1 MLGVDHSVSQTLI
14 ADRSQRR
21 IESALKIERNIRNAY
36 REVFRMKCLIVFS
49 LLTLGCAVAQD
60 FNDGRYYPELLRSK
74 FDDGQYRP
82 DNGGAYRPGSAGS
95 FVQRGSGGFGN
106 RRGSSGFSSA
116 NSANRFGS
124 ANGNRFVNSAQDK
137 FVPVFA
143 QAPTAVFAPVSS
155 GFGASSNNRGFGSSG
170 GSSAS
175 RGSQDGVKEDTR
187 ELNEDGFFY
196 RFLTENNI
204 EVAQTGRIEN
214 RGSDNEVLRTKGFY
228 EFVGD
233 DGVRYRVDY
242 IADENG
248 FQPTGE
254 HLPTPPPIPEEIV
267 RSLQLLSQG

>member
-1 MLGVDHSVSQTLI
+1 MYISDKSLHFVSV
-14 ADRSQRR
+14 
-21 IESALKIERNIRNAY
+21 
-36 REVFRMKCLIVFS
+36 
-49 LLTLGCAVAQD
+49 LT
-60 FNDGRYYPELLRSK
+60 
-74 FDDGQYRP
+74 
-82 DNGGAYRPGSAGS
+82 
-95 FVQRGSGGFGN
+95 
-106 RRGSSGFSSA
+106 GFSSA
-116 NSANRFGS
+116 NSVNRFGS

-155 GFGASSNNRGFGSSG
+155 GFGATSNNRGFGSSG
-170 GSSAS
+170 RSSAS

-254 HLPTPPPIPEEIV
+254 HLPIPPPIPEEIV